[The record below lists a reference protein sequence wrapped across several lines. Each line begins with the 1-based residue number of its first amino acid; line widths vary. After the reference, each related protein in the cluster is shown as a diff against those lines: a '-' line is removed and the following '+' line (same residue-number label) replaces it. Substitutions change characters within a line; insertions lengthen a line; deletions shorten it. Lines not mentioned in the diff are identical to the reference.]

1 MQVIKRNL
9 QKKYKAET
17 EMTRLTRDQ
26 LIELYR
32 KAQFSDNFTQGQITV
47 DSPSLVQ
54 SLTLAFENQ
63 EISGFSKVQNTVIQ
77 LNQTYNFYYDLHRSA
92 EFGHIFKTVDELIR
106 NKKFRADNT
115 KQYYVLALKYD
126 YNDLNKPKII
136 QKYEKLL
143 SLINLMKEAA
153 AFVDSFNS
161 KMIFLNDNKQ
171 LELEPIYE
179 KSDLDQLQK
188 NQIDQIIGFI
198 NEDTHKK
205 QKLAILS
212 KAIIIECSN
221 ESFDKKFSVL
231 LSKLEDI
238 YKTLDHDYAVFAS
251 SFSYEKV
258 RNEIENAKLEEQV
271 KIHKV
276 ITDIQNQI
284 LGIPVATVIVAT
296 QFKTQKLADNNL
308 IYQFWVNTGI
318 FVGVFIFSVFLWY
331 LINNQKSS
339 LKGIEEEI
347 KRKDGV
353 LRKTSDVYERIKVE
367 NEGKE
372 PFCDLIDRIGTQKNI
387 FTIVQWVT
395 VMATIV
401 TFTIYLFITV
411 FPY

>member
-1 MQVIKRNL
+1 
-9 QKKYKAET
+9 
-17 EMTRLTRDQ
+17 MTSLTRDQ
-26 LIELYR
+26 LIELYH
-32 KAQFSDNFTQGQITV
+32 KAQFSNNFTQGQITV
-47 DSPSLVQ
+47 DSPRLVQ
-54 SLTLAFENQ
+54 NLILAFENK
-63 EISGFSKVQNTVIQ
+63 EISGFTKLTGAVIQ
-77 LNQTYNFYYDLHRSA
+77 LNHTYDFYYGLHRRA

-106 NKKFRADNT
+106 DKKFRADNT
-115 KQYYVLALKYD
+115 KQYYVLGLKYD
-126 YNDLNKPKII
+126 YNDLNKPEII

-143 SLINLMKEAA
+143 SLINVMKGAA
-153 AFVDSFNS
+153 AFVDSSNS
-161 KMIFLNDNKQ
+161 KMLFLNDNKQ
-171 LELEPIYE
+171 LEVEPIYN
-179 KSDLDQLQK
+179 KSDLDQLQQ
-188 NQIDQIIGFI
+188 NQIDQIITFI

-212 KAIIIECSN
+212 KAIIVECSS
-221 ESFDKKFSVL
+221 ESFNKRFSVL
-231 LSKLEDI
+231 LSKLGDV

-251 SFSYEKV
+251 SFSYENV

-296 QFKTQKLADNNL
+296 QFKTQKLADNDL

-331 LINNQKSS
+331 LIRNQKSS

-353 LRKTSDVYERIKVE
+353 LRKTPDVYERIKVE
-367 NEGKE
+367 NKGKE
-372 PFCDLIDRIGTQKNI
+372 PFCDLIDRIRTQKNI
-387 FTIVQWVT
+387 FTVVQSVT
-395 VMATIV
+395 VIATII
-401 TFTIYLFITV
+401 TFTIYLSITV

>member
-1 MQVIKRNL
+1 
-9 QKKYKAET
+9 
-17 EMTRLTRDQ
+17 MTSLTRDQ
-26 LIELYR
+26 LIELYD

-54 SLTLAFENQ
+54 SLTLAFENN
-63 EISGFSKVQNTVIQ
+63 EISGFTKRTGSAIEINKK
-77 LNQTYNFYYDLHRSA
+77 YDFYYDLHRRA

-106 NKKFRADNT
+106 DKTFRADNT
-115 KQYYVLALKYD
+115 KKYYILALKYD
-126 YNDLNKPKII
+126 YRNPNKPEII

-143 SLINLMKEAA
+143 FLISILKEAA
-153 AFVDSFNS
+153 AFVDSSNS
-161 KMIFLNDNKQ
+161 KMLFLNDNKQ
-171 LELEPIYE
+171 LEVEPIYK
-179 KSDLDQLQK
+179 KSDLDQVQQ
-188 NQIDQIIGFI
+188 NQIDKIISFI
-198 NEDTHKK
+198 NADTHKK

-212 KAIIIECSN
+212 KVIIECSS
-221 ESFDKKFSVL
+221 EPFDKRFSAL
-231 LSKLEDI
+231 LSKLEEV
-238 YKTLDHDYAVFAS
+238 YKTLDYDYAVFAS

-318 FVGVFIFSVFLWY
+318 FVGVLIFSIFLFY
-331 LINNQKSS
+331 LINNQKFS

-347 KRKDGV
+347 KRKDIV
-353 LRKTSDVYERIKVE
+353 LQKTSDLYERIKVE
-367 NEGKE
+367 NNGKE
-372 PFCDLIDRIGTQKNI
+372 PFSDLIDRIKTQNNI
-387 FTIVQWVT
+387 LMVVQVVTII
-395 VMATIV
+395 ATII
-401 TFTIYLFITV
+401 TFIIYLFITV

>member
-1 MQVIKRNL
+1 
-9 QKKYKAET
+9 
-17 EMTRLTRDQ
+17 MTSLTRDQ
-26 LIELYR
+26 LIELYD

-47 DSPSLVQ
+47 DSPSIVQ
-54 SLTLAFENQ
+54 SLTLAFENK
-63 EISGFSKVQNTVIQ
+63 EISGFTKRTGSAIEI
-77 LNQTYNFYYDLHRSA
+77 NQKYDFYYDLHRRA

-106 NKKFRADNT
+106 DKTFRADNA
-115 KQYYVLALKYD
+115 KKYYILALKYD
-126 YNDLNKPKII
+126 YRNSNKPETI

-143 SLINLMKEAA
+143 SLISILKEAA
-153 AFVDSFNS
+153 AFVDSSNS
-161 KMIFLNDNKQ
+161 KMLFLNDSKQ
-171 LELEPIYE
+171 LEVEPIYK
-179 KSDLDQLQK
+179 KSDLDQLQQNK
-188 NQIDQIIGFI
+188 IDQIISFI

-212 KAIIIECSN
+212 KAIIIECSS
-221 ESFDKKFSVL
+221 ESFDKRFAVL
-231 LSKLEDI
+231 LSKLEDV

-318 FVGVFIFSVFLWY
+318 FVGVLIFSVFLFY

-339 LKGIEEEI
+339 LKGIKDEI
-347 KRKDGV
+347 KRKDNV
-353 LRKTSDVYERIKVE
+353 LSKTPDVYERIKVE
-367 NEGKE
+367 NKGKE
-372 PFCDLIDRIGTQKNI
+372 PFYDLIDRIKTQKNI
-387 FTIVQWVT
+387 FTVVQLVT
-395 VMATIV
+395 VIATII
-401 TFTIYLFITV
+401 TFMIYLFITV
-411 FPY
+411 YPY